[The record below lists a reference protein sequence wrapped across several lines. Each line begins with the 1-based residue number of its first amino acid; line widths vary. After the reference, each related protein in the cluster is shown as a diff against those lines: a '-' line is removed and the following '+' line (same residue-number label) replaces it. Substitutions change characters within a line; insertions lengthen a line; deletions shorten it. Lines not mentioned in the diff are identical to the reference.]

1 MFAIL
6 NHFFSVDATTPPR
19 KDVPATPSQPV
30 FNEVTADSVSI
41 TWDSVPNVVYY
52 IIEYARPDTGD
63 TFSDVSYSNE
73 WTIVGLE
80 PETFYI
86 FSVSA
91 VNQHGSSEHS
101 EKASV
106 FTLMKPG

>member
-1 MFAIL
+1 MRYQII
-6 NHFFSVDATTPPR
+6 FFSVHATSPPR
-19 KDVPATPSQPV
+19 KDVPATPSRPE
-30 FNEVTADSVSI
+30 FSEVTADSVSI
-41 TWDSVPNVVYY
+41 TWDSIPNVVYY
-52 IIEYARPDTGD
+52 IIEYSSPDTGAS
-63 TFSDVSYSNE
+63 FSDISYSNE

-91 VNQHGSSEHS
+91 VNQFGNSEQS